1 MNQTKKQIEF
11 FEGRKKSKH
20 KKQHYVESS
29 SEDSESECY
38 IPKKRKAKKKIV
50 KYKRSYNED
59 ENDYDN
65 VDRAVE
71 NSEESENFD
80 EDDYDDDEN
89 EYDIDKPNKIKKQ
102 KKDLATT

>member
-1 MNQTKKQIEF
+1 MNQTKKKIEF
-11 FEGRKKSKH
+11 FEGRKKTKH

-38 IPKKRKAKKKIV
+38 IPKKKKAKKTIKD
-50 KYKRSYNED
+50 KRSYNED

-71 NSEESENFD
+71 NSEESENVD
-80 EDDYDDDEN
+80 EDEYDDDEN
-89 EYDIDKPNKIKKQ
+89 EYDIDYKRKTNQIK
-102 KKDLATT
+102 

>member
-29 SEDSESECY
+29 SEDSESEYY
-38 IPKKRKAKKKIV
+38 IHKKRKAKKKIV

-80 EDDYDDDEN
+80 EN
-89 EYDIDKPNKIKKQ
+89 EYYIDYNRKTNQIK
-102 KKDLATT
+102 